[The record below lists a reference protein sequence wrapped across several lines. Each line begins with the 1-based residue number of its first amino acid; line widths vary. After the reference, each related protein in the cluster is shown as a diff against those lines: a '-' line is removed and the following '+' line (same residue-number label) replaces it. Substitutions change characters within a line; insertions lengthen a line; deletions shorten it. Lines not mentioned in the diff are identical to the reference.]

1 MTSVVHPPQAG
12 KPQAGEPGSGGPSPV
27 NPPRLRALFVGAA
40 LVIALTFLIPYFNLS
55 LCKFDWAF
63 RPLGVGPMF
72 LLLALIWPANAALRR
87 LRPELAFTGP
97 ELLLIYAMMAICA
110 SLAGEGLYVYV
121 LVNSVHPLY
130 FATPENRWGELFL
143 PSVPTWLQVS
153 QPEAVRWFYEGAP
166 PGAAI
171 PWHEWVRPVL
181 AWSAFALALYVAFF
195 CLASLLRKDWIEGQR
210 LVFPFAAVPIE
221 LVRSPSLGERPL
233 LRNPLLWIGA
243 ALPMGQSLVQ
253 MAHAFAPGVPY
264 SAMYWQIGRFFGNS
278 APWSSLQDTYAYV
291 GFETI
296 GILALLPAEI
306 SLSLWFFFL
315 LNRAQVFAFAALGFG
330 QEGIGARVFSPS
342 AFITYQEAGA
352 CLMLALILLWQS
364 RRSIAAAFGRLA
376 GRPAPSDPMDPVPP
390 GGAAVGL
397 IVSCLFLAYWASR
410 AGMEVWVF
418 AALMAIFFGCSIAMA
433 RLVAAAGVYVPA
445 VSMAPRDVL
454 VGLAGT
460 AAYPTPSLT
469 MITYLQ
475 HTFMLQYKVNFMH
488 FAINDLKIAHS
499 ARLPGRL
506 VGVAL
511 LVAVLLMMAIVPW
524 VNIHA
529 AYRHGALGFDS
540 WQFRDSGNGEF
551 GQLAASLHSPEGA
564 TPYLPLGLLC
574 GAGVMLVLA
583 WLHQS
588 FLWWGLSPIGFIM
601 GGTFGMNAR
610 IWTNAFIAWL
620 LVVLLRRFGGLKLY
634 RALRPVFVG
643 MVMGHFLIMGLR
655 SIIDPMLGLR
665 MQLSPWA

>member
-1 MTSVVHPPQAG
+1 
-12 KPQAGEPGSGGPSPV
+12 
-27 NPPRLRALFVGAA
+27 LRALLTGGAA
-40 LVIALTFLIPYFNLS
+40 VIALAFLIPYFNLS

-63 RPLGVGPMF
+63 RPLGVGPVF
-72 LLLALIWPANAALRR
+72 LLFALIWPGNAVLRR
-87 LRPELAFTGP
+87 IRPGLAFAGW

-121 LVNSVHPLY
+121 LVNSVHPHY

-143 PSVPTWLQVS
+143 PSIPTWLQVS

-166 PGAAI
+166 AGAAI
-171 PWHEWVRPVL
+171 PWHEWVAPVL
-181 AWSAFALALYVAFF
+181 AWSAFALALYVGFF
-195 CLASLLRKDWIEGQR
+195 CLACLLRRDWIEGQR
-210 LVFPFAAVPIE
+210 LAFPFAAVPIE
-221 LVRSPSLGERPL
+221 LVRSPSPGERPL
-233 LRNPLLWIGA
+233 LGNPLLWIGV
-243 ALPMGQSLVQ
+243 ALPVGQSVVQ
-253 MAHAFAPGVPY
+253 MAHSFAPGVPY
-264 SAMYWQIGRFFGNS
+264 SPMYWQIGRFFGNS
-278 APWSSLQDTYAYV
+278 GPWSSLQDTYAYV

-296 GILALLPAEI
+296 GILALLPAEV
-306 SLSLWFFFL
+306 SLSLWLFFL

-330 QEGIGARVFSPS
+330 QEGVGARVFSPS

-352 CLMLALILLWQS
+352 CLMLAVVLLWQS
-364 RRSIAAAFGRLA
+364 RRHLGQAFGRLV
-376 GRPAPSDPMDPVPP
+376 GRPAECDAMDPVSP

-397 IVSCLFLAYWASR
+397 VASCLFLVYWASR
-410 AGMEVWVF
+410 TGMEVQVLV
-418 AALMAIFFGCSIAMA
+418 ALMAIFFGYSLAAA
-433 RLVAAAGVYVPA
+433 RLVAAGGVYVPA
-445 VSMAPRDVL
+445 VSMPPRDVL
-454 VGLAGT
+454 VGLTGT
-460 AAYPTPSLT
+460 TAYPTTSLS

-488 FAINDLKIAHS
+488 FALNDLKVAHS

-511 LVAVLLMMAIVPW
+511 LLAVALMMAIVPW
-524 VNIHA
+524 VNINA
-529 AYRHGALGFDS
+529 AYRHGAVGFDS

-551 GQLAASLHSPEGA
+551 AQLAAALHSPEGA

-574 GAGVMLVLA
+574 GAGVVLA
-583 WLHQS
+583 LTWLHQS

-610 IWTNAFIAWL
+610 IWTNALIAWL

-634 RALRPVFVG
+634 RSVRPVFIG
-643 MVMGHFLIMGLR
+643 MVLGHFLIMGLR
-655 SIIDPMLGLR
+655 SIVDPMLGLR